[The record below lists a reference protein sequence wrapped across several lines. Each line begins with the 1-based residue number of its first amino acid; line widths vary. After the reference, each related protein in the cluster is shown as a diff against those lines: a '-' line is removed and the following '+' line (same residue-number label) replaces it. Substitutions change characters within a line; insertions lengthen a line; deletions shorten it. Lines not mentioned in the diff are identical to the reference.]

1 MVLDEVAKPM
11 VSVLVHERGG
21 KACGLIVV
29 YDAQE
34 KTNQAQEVGGKARI
48 IFGHP
53 RGTTHPPNP
62 N

>member
-1 MVLDEVAKPM
+1 M
-11 VSVLVHERGG
+11 VSVLLHERGG